1 MFLVFLLEI
10 YYIVAQIYILYM
22 KMLLIIYNTHKIVDF
37 NFSYMSIE
45 YGIWHDTRESG
56 GLLVV
61 L

>member
-1 MFLVFLLEI
+1 MFSVFLLEI
-10 YYIVAQIYILYM
+10 YYIALQIYILYM
-22 KMLLIIYNTHKIVDF
+22 NMLLIIYNTHKMVDF

-45 YGIWHDTRESG
+45 YGIWHNNRDSG